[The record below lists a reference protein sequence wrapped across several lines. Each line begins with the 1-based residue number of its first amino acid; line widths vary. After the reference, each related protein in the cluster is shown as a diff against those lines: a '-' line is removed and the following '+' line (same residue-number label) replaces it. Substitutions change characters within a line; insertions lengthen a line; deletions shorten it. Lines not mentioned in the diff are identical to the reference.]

1 MKTIRSI
8 QFGNGVGWALPTMG
22 ICRYRQWWA
31 LPILLVFLYFA
42 NSGSS
47 SAASVEFFDAG
58 PFKVRA
64 ELDPETPKVGKN
76 RVTIWVQ
83 DETGKPLSNVVLK
96 TVAVMPAMGSM
107 PAMYAP
113 ASMRETETG
122 QYEGVFEPSMG
133 GEWPLTIEIEADAG
147 KGSITFDLATG
158 RKGLR
163 CATCGRSGIGGGA
176 DVPGTVRVDPAR
188 RQLIGITT
196 GRVKQKKLRVT
207 IRAAGHV
214 TYDETRLSDVALK
227 FDGWIGE
234 LYADAIGKPVKKGQ
248 PLFTVY
254 SPELLTAQEEYLE
267 ILRRASAKGSKHRLE
282 AARRRLRLWD
292 IREAQI
298 KALEKRGK
306 AQEYMP
312 ILAPASGVV
321 IEKQIVAGSAF
332 RAGQQILRIADLSRV
347 WVEAQV
353 YDYEL
358 PLIKIGMKAKVVLPE
373 LQDRE
378 YPANVDFIY
387 PFMEGDTH
395 TARVRVVLDNSDGFL
410 RPEMY
415 AHIHLKAKL
424 GKRLVVPES
433 AVLYSGLSRVVFL
446 DLGDGRLAPRKIK
459 TGQRSRKWIEV
470 LEGLEAGDTVVT
482 SGNFLIAAESK
493 LKAGLDSW

>member
-1 MKTIRSI
+1 MKQPLMKTL
-8 QFGNGVGWALPTMG
+8 FLF
-22 ICRYRQWWA
+22 
-31 LPILLVFLYFA
+31 LLITLGSPVNA
-42 NSGSS
+42 GTAPSGFH
-47 SAASVEFFDAG
+47 EAG

-76 RVTIWVQ
+76 RVTIWLQ
-83 DETGKPLSNVVLK
+83 DKTGQPLGGATLK
-96 TVAVMPAMGSM
+96 VVAVMPAMGSM

-113 ASMRETETG
+113 AEMRETGTG
-122 QYEGVFEPSMG
+122 RYEGEFQPSMG
-133 GEWPLTIEIEADAG
+133 GEWPLTIEIKTDAE

-163 CATCGRSGIGGGA
+163 CATCGGAGA

-207 IRAAGHV
+207 IRAAGSV
-214 TYDETRLSDVALK
+214 TYDETRLRDVTLK
-227 FDGWIGE
+227 FNGWIGE
-234 LYADAIGKPVKKGQ
+234 LYANAIGKSVKKGK

-254 SPELLTAQEEYLE
+254 SPELLSAQEEYLE
-267 ILRRASAKGSKHRLE
+267 ILRRASAKGSEHRLE

-292 IREAQI
+292 ISEAQI
-298 KALEKRGK
+298 NALEKRGK
-306 AQEYMP
+306 AQEYIT
-312 ILAPASGVV
+312 ILAPASGAV
-321 IEKQIVAGSAF
+321 IDKQIVVGSAF
-332 RAGQQILRIADLSRV
+332 KAGQQLLRIADLSQV

-358 PLIKIGMKAKVVLPE
+358 PLIKVGMKARVVLPE

-378 YPANVDFIY
+378 YPGKVDFIY

-395 TARVRVVLDNSDGFL
+395 TARVRVVLANASDTGSDGFL
-410 RPEMY
+410 RPDMY

-433 AVLYSGLSRVVFL
+433 AVLYSGESRVVFL

-459 TGQRSRKWIEV
+459 TGQRNRKWIEV

-493 LKAGLDSW
+493 LKAGVESW

>member
-347 WVEAQV
+347 WVEA
-353 YDYEL
+353 DR
-358 PLIKIGMKAKVVLPE
+358 KSVV
-373 LQDRE
+373 
-378 YPANVDFIY
+378 
-387 PFMEGDTH
+387 
-395 TARVRVVLDNSDGFL
+395 
-410 RPEMY
+410 
-415 AHIHLKAKL
+415 
-424 GKRLVVPES
+424 
-433 AVLYSGLSRVVFL
+433 
-446 DLGDGRLAPRKIK
+446 
-459 TGQRSRKWIEV
+459 
-470 LEGLEAGDTVVT
+470 
-482 SGNFLIAAESK
+482 
-493 LKAGLDSW
+493 